1 MRGAL
6 FRSWRGGVPKNVV
19 YHISLCSHYII
30 VFEKNRPMYFL
41 AVLILLLALFP
52 LLIIISLF
60 VVIMSG
66 LPIFY
71 LQKRIGKN
79 GKSFIMY
86 KFRTME
92 VGAEKKQKALEKR
105 NEADGP
111 VFKIHNDPRFTSIG
125 RFLSHTGLDELPQL
139 WNILR
144 GEMALIGPRP
154 LPIDEANKLT
164 RWQKK
169 RHSIKPG
176 IISPWILDGY
186 HSKSFSA
193 WMKSDILYIQKKSI
207 WYDIELCV
215 KMIPYI
221 FRLIIREL

>member
-1 MRGAL
+1 
-6 FRSWRGGVPKNVV
+6 
-19 YHISLCSHYII
+19 
-30 VFEKNRPMYFL
+30 MY
-41 AVLILLLALFP
+41 LIF
-52 LLIIISLF
+52 LLIFF
-60 VVIMSG
+60 VGTFPFQILIGVSIALSSG
-66 LPIFY
+66 FPIFF
-71 LQKRIGKN
+71 LQKRMGKD
-79 GKSFIMY
+79 GKPFVMY
-86 KFRTME
+86 KFRTMK
-92 VGAEKKQKALEKR
+92 VGAENLQKQLQKR

-125 RFLSHTGLDELPQL
+125 RFLGHTGLDELPQL